1 MNKLSIFDIAVRN
14 IKKQQKR
21 SILLVILLSLLSF
34 SLLSGL
40 LISANLQNG
49 IDTMSRRFGA
59 DLMVVPL
66 ENDDDMEGILL
77 QGTPSRF
84 YFDKTLADE
93 IVNLEGVEQVASQ
106 FYLQSLDAGCCS
118 MPVQIIGYD
127 PDTDFSI
134 SPWIET
140 AFDDATYEYV
150 GKMIVGS
157 EIYVN
162 QSNTLEFFDERYAV
176 TSQLHKT
183 GTGLDYGVYVDIE
196 TIPAMIEA
204 AKLVGVEFETNE
216 VPSESVSTVLINIKE
231 GYYKE
236 KVIHDV
242 YTLAA
247 DMDIDVNIIEAQSLT
262 QELGSNISN
271 LSMLLS
277 LYSVLFIVTSF
288 ITLHVVFSLI
298 IGERKKEFAIM
309 RILGATK
316 KIVAKSMLLEAFA
329 ISGVGAIVG
338 SGLSMLLISSF
349 STFIETSLGLPYIN
363 IAITTQ
369 ISMILITIL
378 ITALVG
384 PLAVLT
390 TVSGINKAETFI
402 TMKEGE

>member
-1 MNKLSIFDIAVRN
+1 M
-14 IKKQQKR
+14 
-21 SILLVILLSLLSF
+21 
-34 SLLSGL
+34 
-40 LISANLQNG
+40 
-49 IDTMSRRFGA
+49 
-59 DLMVVPL
+59 
-66 ENDDDMEGILL
+66 
-77 QGTPSRF
+77 
-84 YFDKTLADE
+84 
-93 IVNLEGVEQVASQ
+93 
-106 FYLQSLDAGCCS
+106 
-118 MPVQIIGYD
+118 
-127 PDTDFSI
+127 
-134 SPWIET
+134 
-140 AFDDATYEYV
+140 
-150 GKMIVGS
+150 
-157 EIYVN
+157 
-162 QSNTLEFFDERYAV
+162 
-176 TSQLHKT
+176 
-183 GTGLDYGVYVDIE
+183 DYGVYVDIE
-196 TIPAMIEA
+196 TIPEMIEA

-216 VPSESVSTVLINIKE
+216 VPSKSVSTVLINIKE

-277 LYSVLFIVTSF
+277 LYSVLFLITSF
-288 ITLHVVFSLI
+288 ITLHVVFALI

-316 KIVAKSMLLEAFA
+316 KIVAKSMLLEAFV

-378 ITALVG
+378 ITTLVG